1 MSMLFSWF
9 ALCLGG
15 AAAGAMNALAG
26 GGTFFSF
33 PALLAT
39 GLAPITANATN
50 SVALW
55 PASLASALAYRRE
68 LLPHQQ
74 QLPAMVVRAALG
86 GAIGAGLLLMTPQQ
100 TFAQLIP
107 WLLLTATLLF
117 TLAPIIRRRLTRLN
131 TSRPGPTAQL
141 VQLLVAIYGG
151 FFGAGMGIVMIAA
164 IALQG
169 VEEIHEIQAL
179 KNLLSAVIYTVAALT
194 FVVSGAVSW
203 PHLVV
208 TALAASLGG
217 YAAGHLARRLPASWL
232 RRFVLFVGTAL
243 TCYYFILV
251 YFH

>member
-1 MSMLFSWF
+1 MSSALSWF
-9 ALCLGG
+9 IVFLGG

-33 PALLAT
+33 PALLAA

-55 PASLASALAYRRE
+55 PASLASVLAYRRE
-68 LLPHQQ
+68 LLSHQQ

-86 GAIGAGLLLMTPQQ
+86 GAIGAGLLLITTQQ

-107 WLLLTATLLF
+107 WLLLAATLIF
-117 TLAPIIRRRLTRLN
+117 ALAPRIRPRLKRPN
-131 TSRPGPTAQL
+131 ASRPTPGAQL
-141 VQLLVAIYGG
+141 FQLLVAIYGG

-169 VEEIHEIQAL
+169 VEEMHEIQAL

-217 YAAGHLARRLPASWL
+217 YAATYLARQLPVSWL

-243 TCYYFILV
+243 TCYYFALV